1 MWGEARKSLILCGK
15 MAFPVKWGI
24 YFINVFRGRDRQK
37 LPPVK
42 YEKVY
47 FVPGLL
53 SCYALQDTGKMCR
66 NIVFD
71 VKKIVKSL

>member
-1 MWGEARKSLILCGK
+1 MRGEARKSLILCGK

-53 SCYALQDTGKMCR
+53 SCYDL
-66 NIVFD
+66 
-71 VKKIVKSL
+71 

>member
-1 MWGEARKSLILCGK
+1 MWGETRKSLILCGK

-53 SCYALQDTGKMCR
+53 SCYDL
-66 NIVFD
+66 
-71 VKKIVKSL
+71 

>member
-37 LPPVK
+37 LLPVK

-53 SCYALQDTGKMCR
+53 SCYDL
-66 NIVFD
+66 
-71 VKKIVKSL
+71 

>member
-47 FVPGLL
+47 L
-53 SCYALQDTGKMCR
+53 
-66 NIVFD
+66 
-71 VKKIVKSL
+71 

>member
-1 MWGEARKSLILCGK
+1 MWEEARKSLILCGK

-66 NIVFD
+66 NIVLC
-71 VKKIVKSL
+71 VKKV